1 VPFELLLETPQ
12 ADPPQPVA
20 LVYASSLRP
29 RRLLLWGL
37 CCFALI
43 TIFIFRYTHH
53 PDAFDAFWHPLLSSK
68 QPILICTSDSQNG
81 IRLLDASNP
90 VQPGL
95 SQNLRY
101 VSADTLA
108 PVVGLADSLSSRGHQ
123 YKVQTQ
129 TNTTL
134 SDLGNGPSVLVGT
147 FNNFW
152 TLKFTEGLPFHFSN
166 DAAFRELSI
175 EDGQDPKR
183 RKWSI
188 DAFEKNPSVDY
199 TLVVRYKEPATRQ
212 WTVIVGGLTAK
223 GNIAGL
229 RFLLSREILADLN
242 QSAPRGWQDKNLAF
256 VLRTDVINGNAG
268 SARIEAVH
276 TW

>member
-1 VPFELLLETPQ
+1 
-12 ADPPQPVA
+12 
-20 LVYASSLRP
+20 
-29 RRLLLWGL
+29 
-37 CCFALI
+37 
-43 TIFIFRYTHH
+43 
-53 PDAFDAFWHPLLSSK
+53 
-68 QPILICTSDSQNG
+68 
-81 IRLLDASNP
+81 
-90 VQPGL
+90 
-95 SQNLRY
+95 
-101 VSADTLA
+101 
-108 PVVGLADSLSSRGHQ
+108 
-123 YKVQTQ
+123 
-129 TNTTL
+129 
-134 SDLGNGPSVLVGT
+134 VGT

-166 DAAFRELSI
+166 DAVFRELSI
-175 EDGQDPKR
+175 EDGQDPNH

-242 QSAPRGWQDKNLAF
+242 QSTPRGWQDKNLAF